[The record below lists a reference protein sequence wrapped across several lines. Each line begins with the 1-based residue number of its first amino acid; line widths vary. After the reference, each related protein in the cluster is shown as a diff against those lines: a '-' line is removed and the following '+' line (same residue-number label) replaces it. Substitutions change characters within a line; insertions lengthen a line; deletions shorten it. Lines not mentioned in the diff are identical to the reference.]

1 LKVGSPIRTAHG
13 NLLPGRNSPD
23 GGFFSDVTVIVVQKH
38 ARGTDLIRSLK
49 TRLFYFTCALG
60 LILAG
65 PAAAQQRPAT
75 AKPTGYTIFLRGAP
89 VGREELTVQEDTTGT
104 TITAQGRL
112 SAPVNIVTRRAEMKY
127 GTDGSPQQ
135 FTLEATANGADVAV
149 RTSFTNG
156 TAQTAGNQG
165 PTKIDTSHP
174 YSPQS
179 VVLPN
184 GIFSLYAALADRLSR
199 VTGGA
204 ELKAYI
210 LPIGEISVRVVSDQ
224 PERIQVGTTFLDAQ
238 RYELLFRNAEGD
250 LAVSLTA
257 GDGGRLIRL
266 SVPAQAIEVVREDVA
281 SPTSRTQIFSN
292 PGDEAVIIAGTG
304 FNLGATIT
312 KPASPGPSMPA
323 VILLPASGGDRDG
336 LTQGIP
342 TFAQLAGAMADAGV
356 LAVRYDKRGFG
367 QSGGRAE
374 SATIQD
380 YAEDVRSVVRWL
392 QQRKDIDSKRIA
404 VIGHGEGAWVALL
417 AASRERRISAV
428 ASIAGPSTTGAEV
441 VLEQQQQSL
450 DLLKLTPQERQQKI
464 ELQKQ
469 IQSAVLTGKG
479 WEGVSKDERRAADT
493 PWFQSLLTYDPAK
506 VLKDVKQPLLF
517 VHGELD
523 KQVPVAHA
531 DRLADLARKHSDSK
545 SVDVVVVRGVNHLL
559 VPAITGEISEYASL
573 PDRNV
578 SKNVSGTLTAW
589 LTKTFAAI
597 K

>member
-1 LKVGSPIRTAHG
+1 MR
-13 NLLPGRNSPD
+13 LL
-23 GGFFSDVTVIVVQKH
+23 
-38 ARGTDLIRSLK
+38 
-49 TRLFYFTCALG
+49 YFTCALG

-65 PAAAQQRPAT
+65 PAAAQQRPA
-75 AKPTGYTIFLRGAP
+75 APKPTGYTVFLRGAP
-89 VGREELTVQEDTTGT
+89 VGREELTVQEDATGT

-112 SAPVNIVTRRAEMKY
+112 AAPLNVVTRRAEMKY
-127 GTDGSPQQ
+127 APDGSPQQ
-135 FTLEATANGADVAV
+135 FTLEATANGSEVAV
-149 RTSFTNG
+149 RTSFVNG
-156 TAQTAGNQG
+156 TAQTEGNQG
-165 PTKIDTSHP
+165 ATKIDTSHP
-174 YSPQS
+174 YSPQA

-184 GIFSLYAALADRLSR
+184 GVFSLYAALADRLSR

-210 LPIGEISVRVVSDQ
+210 LPIAEINVRVVSDQ

-238 RYELLFRNAEGD
+238 RYDLLFSNPGGD
-250 LAVSLTA
+250 LAVSLTS

-292 PGDEAVIIAGTG
+292 PGDEAVIIPGTG

-312 KPASPGPSMPA
+312 KPASPAPASAQGAGATGAMPA
-323 VILLPASGGDRDG
+323 IIFLPASNGDRDG
-336 LTQGIP
+336 FTQGIP
-342 TFAQLAGAMADAGV
+342 TFAQLAGAMADAGF

-392 QQRKDIDSKRIA
+392 QQRKDVDPKRIA

-417 AASRERRISAV
+417 AAARERRISAV
-428 ASIAGPSTTGAEV
+428 ASIAGPSSTGAEL

-450 DLLKLTPQERQQKI
+450 DLLKLTPEERQQKVD
-464 ELQKQ
+464 LQKQ

-479 WEGVSKDERRAADT
+479 WENVSKDERRAADT

-506 VLKDVKQPLLF
+506 VLKDVRQPLLF

-531 DRLADLARKHSDSK
+531 DRLADVARKQSDSK
-545 SVDVVVVRGVNHLL
+545 SIDVVVVRGVNHLL

>member
-1 LKVGSPIRTAHG
+1 MR
-13 NLLPGRNSPD
+13 LL
-23 GGFFSDVTVIVVQKH
+23 
-38 ARGTDLIRSLK
+38 
-49 TRLFYFTCALG
+49 YFTCALG

-65 PAAAQQRPAT
+65 PAAAQQRPA
-75 AKPTGYTIFLRGAP
+75 APKPTGYTVFLRGAP
-89 VGREELTVQEDTTGT
+89 VGREELTVQEDATGT

-112 SAPVNIVTRRAEMKY
+112 AAPLNVVTRRAEMKY
-127 GTDGSPQQ
+127 APDGSPQQ
-135 FTLEATANGADVAV
+135 FTLEATANGSEVAV
-149 RTSFTNG
+149 RTSFVNG
-156 TAQTAGNQG
+156 TAQTEGNQG
-165 PTKIDTSHP
+165 ATKIDTSHP
-174 YSPQS
+174 YSPQA

-184 GIFSLYAALADRLSR
+184 GVFSLYAALADRLSR

-210 LPIGEISVRVVSDQ
+210 LPIAEINVRVVSDQ

-238 RYELLFRNAEGD
+238 RYDLLFSNPGGD

-292 PGDEAVIIAGTG
+292 PGDEAVIIPGTG

-312 KPASPGPSMPA
+312 KPASPAPASAQGAGASGAMPA
-323 VILLPASGGDRDG
+323 VIFLPASNGDRDG
-336 LTQGIP
+336 FTQGIP
-342 TFAQLAGAMADAGV
+342 TFAQLAGAMADAGF

-392 QQRKDIDSKRIA
+392 QQRKDVDPKRIA
-404 VIGHGEGAWVALL
+404 VIGHSEGAWVALL
-417 AASRERRISAV
+417 AAARERRISAV
-428 ASIAGPSTTGAEV
+428 ASIAGPSSTGAEL

-450 DLLKLTPQERQQKI
+450 DLLKLTPEERQQKVD
-464 ELQKQ
+464 LQKQ

-479 WEGVSKDERRAADT
+479 WENVSKDERRAADK
-493 PWFQSLLTYDPAK
+493 PWFQSLLTYEPAK
-506 VLKDVKQPLLF
+506 VLKDVRQPLLF

-531 DRLADLARKHSDSK
+531 DRLADVARKQSDSK
-545 SVDVVVVRGVNHLL
+545 SIDVVVVRGVNHLL

>member
-1 LKVGSPIRTAHG
+1 MR
-13 NLLPGRNSPD
+13 LL
-23 GGFFSDVTVIVVQKH
+23 
-38 ARGTDLIRSLK
+38 
-49 TRLFYFTCALG
+49 YFTCALG

-75 AKPTGYTIFLRGAP
+75 KPIGYTIFLRGAP
-89 VGREELTVQEDTTGT
+89 LGREELTVQEDATGT

-112 SAPVNIVTRRAEMKY
+112 AAPLNVVTRRAEMKY

-135 FTLEATANGADVAV
+135 FTLEGTANGADVAV
-149 RTSFTNG
+149 RTSFANG
-156 TAQTAGNQG
+156 TAQTEGNQG
-165 PTKIDTSHP
+165 TTKIATSHP
-174 YSPQS
+174 YSAQA

-184 GIFSLYAALADRLSR
+184 GVFSFYAALADRLSR
-199 VTGGA
+199 VTRGA

-210 LPIGEISVRVVSDQ
+210 LPVGEINIRVVSDQ

-238 RYELLFRNAEGD
+238 RYDLLFSDPGGD

-266 SVPAQAIEVVREDVA
+266 TVPAQALEVVREDVA

-292 PGDEAVIIAGTG
+292 PGDEAVTIPAVG

-312 KPASPGPSMPA
+312 KPASAGGSGAAAMMPA
-323 VILLPASGGDRDG
+323 VILLPPSTGDRDG
-336 LTQGIP
+336 FTQGIP
-342 TFAQLAGAMADAGV
+342 TFAQLAGAMADAGF

-392 QQRKDIDSKRIA
+392 LQRKDVDPKRIA
-404 VIGHGEGAWVALL
+404 VIGHSEGAWVALL
-417 AASRERRISAV
+417 AAARERRITAV
-428 ASIAGPSTTGAEV
+428 ASLAGPSTTGAEL

-450 DLLKLTPQERQQKI
+450 DLLKLSPQERQQKVD
-464 ELQKQ
+464 LQKQ

-531 DRLADLARKHSDSK
+531 DRLADLARKQSDSK
-545 SVDVVVVRGVNHLL
+545 SVDVVVVRGINHLL